1 MHAES
6 LMLYSGEM
14 FSIQRVGFIILSSAE
29 ERILDKN
36 FV

>member
-14 FSIQRVGFIILSSAE
+14 FSIQRDGFIILSSAE
-29 ERILDKN
+29 DKILDKN
-36 FV
+36 FI